1 MDNKVLLIVDPQ
13 YDFITG
19 SLKCK
24 DAASKMTDLAY
35 YVREMT
41 DPDYYKKENGSSYDS
56 IVITLDWHPTDHC
69 SFIENGGEWP
79 THCVAY
85 TKGASVY
92 QDIID
97 RLPKNKK
104 IYFLT
109 KGDMHNVEEY
119 SIMKNLASYSLLTS
133 FILNKENT
141 TIDIC
146 GIANEF
152 CVLNTVK
159 DLVKEGYGDKITILK
174 DFIACV
180 ESDEPLLN
188 YAKENNLKIK

>member
-24 DAASKMTDLAY
+24 DAISKMTNLAY
-35 YVREMT
+35 YIR
-41 DPDYYKKENGSSYDS
+41 ENGSSYDS
-56 IVITLDWHPTDHC
+56 IIITLDWHPTNHC

-79 THCVAY
+79 VHCVKY

-92 QDIID
+92 QDIIN

-109 KGDMHNVEEY
+109 KGDMDNMEEY
-119 SIMKNLASYSLLTS
+119 SIMKNLASYTLLTT

-146 GIANEF
+146 GIAGDV
-152 CVLNTVK
+152 CVMNTVK